1 MSILAAVLA
10 AGSVNITPNASGLP
24 GVSALEHIV
33 GALLTFG
40 TIAAVAGLVLAAA
53 TWAVGNHKS
62 NPQVVSRGR
71 SGVLASL
78 VAAVLIGGALVLVNF
93 FLGVGAAL

>member
-24 GVSALEHIV
+24 GVSALERIV

-53 TWAVGNHKS
+53 TWAVGNHTS

>member
-1 MSILAAVLA
+1 MWILRTSLVAA
-10 AGSVNITPNASGLP
+10 VNITPNSSGLP

-40 TIAAVAGLVLAAA
+40 TIAAVAGIVLSAA
-53 TWAVGNHKS
+53 TWAVGSHTS
-62 NPQVVSRGR
+62 NPQIVSRGR

-93 FLGVGAAL
+93 FLHIGATL